1 MAPSLTSRH
10 VLLPLTVLVILC
22 AHAHAVRFF
31 SHSLPSSDLLS
42 DGLPEPSSSDEKGSL
57 IRLPTASSF
66 RFLRAA
72 ESKCEQ
78 TYGFLPCTTTVLGN
92 LFLIIVYGFLMYTAA
107 TYLSTGSELLLE
119 ILGPGIVGGLFLP
132 ILGALPDAMLILVSG
147 LSGSKETAQD
157 QVSVGMGL
165 LAGSTVLLLT
175 IIWGTCVIVGKC
187 DLVNSVALDSVDT
200 RGYSLTGSGVS
211 TDIWTS
217 YAARIMII
225 SVLPFLIV
233 QLPQLLHSSSGRHLA
248 VLIALIVSL
257 LLLAS
262 YCFYQVFQPWIQRRK
277 LEYVRHKHV
286 ILGLLR
292 HLKQRALGRLLKENG
307 EPDREIIRKLFTTI
321 DENSDGNLTHGEL
334 RALVVG
340 IQFEEVDL
348 DHDDAVKRIMND
360 FDTSRNELVDEE
372 EFVNGVCRW
381 LDRARGSRPASGD
394 AGPHTVKFLSNFHN
408 ETKREHD
415 LLDVSGQNEEVSEG
429 VEKSKWTTVKSLL
442 FLLLGTVIAAAFADP
457 LVDAV
462 DNFSD
467 ATSIPAFFISFI
479 ALPLATN
486 SSEAVSAII
495 FASRDKRQT
504 ASLTFSEIYGAVTMN
519 NVLCL
524 SVFLALVYVRG
535 LTWDFSSEVLVI
547 LVVCIVMGVLGSF
560 RTCFPLWTA
569 IIAILLYPF
578 TLALVYVLDYVFGWS

>member
-1 MAPSLTSRH
+1 MSSHNYTLF
-10 VLLPLTVLVILC
+10 LFLIIILC
-22 AHAHAVRFF
+22 GHVHAR
-31 SHSLPSSDLLS
+31 DLIS
-42 DGLPEPSSSDEKGSL
+42 DGVHNASSSSTDTL
-57 IRLPTASSF
+57 LRLPTSSSWF
-66 RFLRAA
+66 GFNSA
-72 ESKCEQ
+72 ESAACKQ
-78 TYGFLPCTTTVLGN
+78 SYGFLPCTTTVLGN

-107 TYLSTGSELLLE
+107 TYLSNGSELLLE

-147 LSGSKETAQD
+147 LSGSIETAQS

-187 DLVNSVALDSVDT
+187 DLEGSIAIDTRDT
-200 RGYSLTGSGVS
+200 RGFHLTGSGVS

-217 YAARIMII
+217 YAARIMVI

-233 QLPQLLHSSSGRHLA
+233 QLPQILHSTWGRHLV
-248 VLIALIVSL
+248 VLIALIVSICL
-257 LLLAS
+257 LIA
-262 YCFYQVFQPWIQRRK
+262 YCLYQIFQPWIQRRK
-277 LEYVRHKHV
+277 LSYVKHKHV

-292 HLKQRALGRLLKENG
+292 HLKQRALGRLLKDNG
-307 EPDREIIRKLFTTI
+307 EPDVEIIEKLFDTI
-321 DENSDGNLTHGEL
+321 DENQDGELSHGEL
-334 RALVVG
+334 KALVVG

-348 DHDDAVKRIMND
+348 DHDDAVTKIMED
-360 FDTSRNELVDEE
+360 FDVSRNNRVDKT
-372 EFVNGVCRW
+372 EFVGGTCRW
-381 LDRARGSRPASGD
+381 LQKARGSRVPSGD
-394 AGPHTVKFLSNFHN
+394 GGAHTIKFLSDFHQ

-415 LLDVSGQNEEVSEG
+415 LLDVGGQSDEVAEG
-429 VEKSKWTTVKSLL
+429 VENAGWTTLKAVL
-442 FLLLGTVIAAAFADP
+442 FLVVGAIIAAAFADP

-462 DNFSD
+462 HNFSN
-467 ATSIPAFFISFI
+467 ATNIPAFFISFI

-504 ASLTFSEIYGAVTMN
+504 ASLTFSELYGSVTMN

-524 SVFLALVYVRG
+524 SVFLALVYARG

-547 LVVCIVMGVLGSF
+547 LIVCIVMGVFASF
-560 RTCFPLWTA
+560 RTTFPLWTS
-569 IIAILLYPF
+569 ILAILLYPF
-578 TLALVYVLDYVFGWS
+578 SLALVYVLDYVFGWS